1 MRRILLLLFLLA
13 AAGALVGCS
22 RGEPQIVV
30 ETLQFDLGDVPNG
43 AIAARDV
50 IVRNAGDGV
59 LVVEGISTSCGCT
72 TASLEPMRLDP
83 GASGTL
89 HIEYDAG
96 AHGPELTGTLVRQV
110 FINSNDPAQPEVTVE
125 LAVNIIPA
133 QQSGSN

>member
-1 MRRILLLLFLLA
+1 MQRSILLLFLVASAVALA
-13 AAGALVGCS
+13 ACS

-50 IVRNAGDGV
+50 IVRNAGDSL

-96 AHGPELTGTLVRQV
+96 AHGPELTGALVRQV

-125 LAVNIIPA
+125 LAVNIVPA
-133 QQSGSN
+133 QQSGRN

>member
-1 MRRILLLLFLLA
+1 MQRIILLLFLIAAAAALA
-13 AAGALVGCS
+13 ACS

-30 ETLQFDLGDVPNG
+30 ETLQFDLGNVPNG
-43 AIAARDV
+43 EIAARDL
-50 IVRNAGDGV
+50 IVRNAGDSL

-72 TASLEPMRLDP
+72 TASLEPMTLAP

-96 AHGPELTGTLVRQV
+96 AHGPELTGALVRQV

-125 LAVNIIPA
+125 LAVNIVPA